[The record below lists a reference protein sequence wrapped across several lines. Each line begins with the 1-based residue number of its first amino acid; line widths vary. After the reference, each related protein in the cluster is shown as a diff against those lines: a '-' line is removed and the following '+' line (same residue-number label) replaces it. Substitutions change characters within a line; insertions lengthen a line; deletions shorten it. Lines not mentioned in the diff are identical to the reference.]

1 VLIVLYNFWVM
12 FILYIRYKQFVIVR
26 QHYLVRGAPRRGCLQ
41 DSSRSHSNRSNH
53 VLLLVREIAA
63 ATSCSAVPGNS

>member
-26 QHYLVRGAPRRGCLQ
+26 QHYLVRGA
-41 DSSRSHSNRSNH
+41 N
-53 VLLLVREIAA
+53 VRAFQQTGQQHQA
-63 ATSCSAVPGNS
+63 ATSKQH